1 MSGHMNLRILKPLLL
16 ACAVV
21 LSSALVLAGCAS
33 SPSRLPALP
42 NTQNGAVYLL
52 GAGDS
57 LRITVFGE
65 PDLSGTF
72 KISDNG
78 ALTMPLVGQ
87 VSAQGLS
94 VAELQKRL
102 VAQLNVKAVKSPDV
116 TIQVEEYRPFFI
128 LGEVKNPGS
137 YPYVPEMTVLT
148 AVAIA
153 GGFTFRAAE
162 NEVSVTRKHNGAP
175 VEARATRDARVL
187 PGDVVYVFERHF

>member
-1 MSGHMNLRILKPLLL
+1 MTGGMSRALL
-16 ACAVV
+16 A
-21 LSSALVLAGCAS
+21 LMLTLLAGCAS
-33 SPSRLPALP
+33 PSHRLPALP
-42 NTQNGAVYLL
+42 NDQVGGTYLL

-78 ALTMPLVGQ
+78 ALVMPLVGQ
-87 VSAQGLS
+87 VQAQGLS
-94 VAELQKRL
+94 LPELQKRL
-102 VAQLNVKAVKSPDV
+102 TTQLNVKAVKSPDV
-116 TIQVEEYRPFFI
+116 TLQIEQYRPFFI

-137 YPYVPEMTVLT
+137 YPYVPDMTVLS

-153 GGFTFRAAE
+153 GGFTFRASQD
-162 NEVSVTRKHNGAP
+162 EVSVTRKRNGAA
-175 VEARATRDARVL
+175 VESRATREARVL

>member
-1 MSGHMNLRILKPLLL
+1 MSRGRMHTAARAILLGAL
-16 ACAVV
+16 A
-21 LSSALVLAGCAS
+21 VLASCAS
-33 SPSRLPALP
+33 PSRRLPALP
-42 NTQNGAVYLL
+42 NDQNGAVYLL

-65 PDLSGTF
+65 ADLSGTF

-78 ALTMPLVGQ
+78 ELVMPLVGQ
-87 VSAQGLS
+87 VQAQGLS
-94 VAELQKRL
+94 IPQLQKRL
-102 VAQLNVKAVKSPDV
+102 VGLLNVKAVKSPDV
-116 TIQVEEYRPFFI
+116 TIQIEEYRPFFI

-153 GGFTFRAAE
+153 GGFTFRASQD
-162 NEVSVTRKHNGAP
+162 EVSVTRKRNGSP
-175 VEARATRDARVL
+175 LEARATRESRVL

>member
-1 MSGHMNLRILKPLLL
+1 MSRRNVRHALL
-16 ACAVV
+16 ACALGALGVVV
-21 LSSALVLAGCAS
+21 LTGCAS
-33 SPSRLPALP
+33 SSNRLPALP
-42 NTQNGAVYLL
+42 NTQGSAVYLL
-52 GAGDS
+52 GAGDT

-65 PDLSGTF
+65 ADLSGTF

-78 ALTMPLVGQ
+78 ALVMPLVGQ

-162 NEVSVTRKHNGAP
+162 DEVSVTRKHNGAP